1 MNDYQI
7 ISVREHPQYLDIAV
21 DYLTNKWGIS
31 RNIYQDCIENSLTTK
46 SPLPRWYLMV
56 RDGLIMGSYG
66 LIVNDFISRQDL
78 WPWLAALYVEENE
91 RGKGFGA
98 AMLEHGKSEA
108 QKLGFP
114 MLYLSTGHVGY
125 YEKYG
130 WKYIGNGYDVG
141 GEATRI
147 YETMVKHP

>member
-1 MNDYQI
+1 MSEIQI
-7 ISVREHPQYLDIAV
+7 ISVRDNPHYLNMAV
-21 DYLTNKWGIS
+21 DFFSSKWGIS
-31 RNIYQDCIENSLTTK
+31 RNIYQDCIENSLTTD
-46 SPLPRWYLMV
+46 SPLPRWYLMLN
-56 RDGLIMGSYG
+56 DGITIGSYG

-91 RGKGFGA
+91 RGKGLGSRL
-98 AMLEHGKSEA
+98 LEHGRVVA
-108 QKLGFP
+108 ATLGFP

-130 WKYIGNGYDVG
+130 WHYIGNGYDVS

-147 YETMVKHP
+147 YEAKTIG